1 MEQKELIKRISDFI
15 EYDEMVTPSAF
26 ATKAGIDPSGFSKMM
41 KGQLTITAAT
51 LKKISCTYG
60 LNLKWL
66 TDGKEPQYMPS
77 VVNGINGDNLK
88 DNVVNVNSGDVISRL
103 LALLEE
109 KDRQLAE
116 RDKQINTLL
125 QMLNK

>member
-1 MEQKELIKRISDFI
+1 MKENEIIKRLTDFI

-26 ATKAGIDPSGFSKMM
+26 ANKAGIDPSGFSKML
-41 KGQLTITAAT
+41 KGQLTITSAT
-51 LKKISCTYG
+51 LKKISCAYG

-66 TDGKEPQYMPS
+66 TDGKEPQYIPS

-88 DNVVNVNSGDVISRL
+88 DNVVNVNSGDVVNRL

-116 RDKQINTLL
+116 RDKQINMLL